1 MIFFVWSMFDFIRVW
16 PNLVRHIFMMNLK
29 INKRIHGGRSDQT
42 GAKFLLILMNHSIC
56 PSVLHLSKF
65 SELELTAR
73 SVGFSKCRGAC
84 FGATE
89 IPDRFLFLKE
99 FMETQNFMIINLLTE
114 GWEPKLPN
122 QSFFSIF
129 ISTQNT
135 RYGGFLDTD
144 VI

>member
-1 MIFFVWSMFDFIRVW
+1 M
-16 PNLVRHIFMMNLK
+16 
-29 INKRIHGGRSDQT
+29 GGRSDQT

-56 PSVLHLSKF
+56 PSVLHFLKF

-73 SVGFSKCRGAC
+73 SVGFSKCRGPC

-89 IPDRFLFLKE
+89 LQSRFLFLKE
-99 FMETQNFMIINLLTE
+99 FLETQNFMIINLLTE

-122 QSFFSIF
+122 QNFFAIF

-135 RYGGFLDTD
+135 RTGGFFNMLLNTN
-144 VI
+144 